1 MQGALL
7 SFGLLASTAF
17 SFVAADG
24 LKIDKTLEVECE
36 RKTVKG
42 DRISVHYRGSLQD
55 GGKEFDASYNRGQPF
70 NVKIGAG
77 QVIKGWEEGL
87 LDMCIG
93 EKRTLTIP
101 SDMGY
106 GPRGMGPIPGGATL
120 SMTSPPS
127 ALLPDEQQQQAPPWF
142 LVGKAATL
150 LPRMQFRPANESP
163 EKIVVKLP
171 KEEEAKEEVKEK
183 AEEAAEGIAQKVA
196 SVVGEAAEAVKT
208 VVADGTDD
216 NQEHNEL

>member
-1 MQGALL
+1 MMDELTI
-7 SFGLLASTAF
+7 S
-17 SFVAADG
+17 
-24 LKIDKTLEVECE
+24 
-36 RKTVKG
+36 
-42 DRISVHYRGSLQD
+42 DRAG
-55 GGKEFDASYNRGQPF
+55 YNRGQPF

-120 SMTSPPS
+120 IFETELMGI
-127 ALLPDEQQQQAPPWF
+127 EG
-142 LVGKAATL
+142 VEK
-150 LPRMQFRPANESP
+150 P

-171 KEEEAKEEVKEK
+171 KEEVKEK

>member
-77 QVIKGWEEGL
+77 QVIKGSVDPRFPYLHPPRWEEGL

-120 SMTSPPS
+120 IFETELMGI
-127 ALLPDEQQQQAPPWF
+127 DGVE
-142 LVGKAATL
+142 K
-150 LPRMQFRPANESP
+150 P

-171 KEEEAKEEVKEK
+171 KEEEVKEEVKEK

>member
-120 SMTSPPS
+120 IFETELMGI
-127 ALLPDEQQQQAPPWF
+127 EG
-142 LVGKAATL
+142 VEK
-150 LPRMQFRPANESP
+150 P

>member
-1 MQGALL
+1 MHGLL
-7 SFGLLASTAF
+7 SFGLLASTALG
-17 SFVAADG
+17 FVAADG
-24 LKIDKTLEVECE
+24 LKIDITQEVECE

-77 QVIKGWEEGL
+77 QVIKGFVDPLAPFPTPSETDWTTVLTRENNSWEEGL

-101 SDMGY
+101 PELGY

-120 SMTSPPS
+120 IFETELMGIDGVP
-127 ALLPDEQQQQAPPWF
+127 
-142 LVGKAATL
+142 K
-150 LPRMQFRPANESP
+150 P
-163 EKIVVKLP
+163 EKIVVKLA
-171 KEEEAKEEVKEK
+171 EAKEEVKEE
-183 AEEAAEGIAQKVA
+183 AEEAAAGIAEKVA

>member
-17 SFVAADG
+17 GFVAAEG
-24 LKIDKTLEVECE
+24 LKIDKTVEVECD

-101 SDMGY
+101 PEMGY

-120 SMTSPPS
+120 IFETELMGI
-127 ALLPDEQQQQAPPWF
+127 DGVE
-142 LVGKAATL
+142 K
-150 LPRMQFRPANESP
+150 P

-171 KEEEAKEEVKEK
+171 KEDAKEEVKEE
-183 AEEAAEGIAQKVA
+183 AEKAAEGIAEKVA
-196 SVVGEAAEAVKT
+196 SVVGEAADAVKT

>member
-17 SFVAADG
+17 SFAAAEG

-77 QVIKGWEEGL
+77 QVIKGYVPHQDVVESA
-87 LDMCIG
+87 
-93 EKRTLTIP
+93 TIDTRIARRHKICTFCNRE
-101 SDMGY
+101 SHQ
-106 GPRGMGPIPGGATL
+106 RA
-120 SMTSPPS
+120 
-127 ALLPDEQQQQAPPWF
+127 AAAPP
-142 LVGKAATL
+142 V
-150 LPRMQFRPANESP
+150 RPGHWRAWQQPVIGRGQQRNLD
-163 EKIVVKLP
+163 VHYMCVTR
-171 KEEEAKEEVKEK
+171 
-183 AEEAAEGIAQKVA
+183 VA
-196 SVVGEAAEAVKT
+196 G
-208 VVADGTDD
+208 
-216 NQEHNEL
+216 